1 MLAESLDIDTASSF
15 GNSTNF
21 DFDWKKTLSPN
32 QEAVRIVTWR
42 EVRNISRISKNSL
55 HLDSRSLGLEPLTDM
70 ASEHLIKASDSRE
83 EILAILSATPLRWL
97 SSRLN
102 ELLRFEEDEPDAPP
116 MDIESMRNMVLF
128 LWQRTDLLT
137 PEISTSPK
145 GLASCEW
152 QLRQDGILAMEF
164 LARGMVRY
172 ACVSAEIDEMGE
184 RERANGVTTRKNASS
199 VVSSFFEE

>member
-21 DFDWKKTLSPN
+21 DFDWEKTLSPN

-128 LWQRTDLLT
+128 LWQRTDLPT

-184 RERANGVTTRKNASS
+184 RERANGVTTRKNASG